1 MKQLTILALFVLAL
15 SACAGE
21 NDYFPLL
28 ENSTYSYHGVY
39 KKGDKPREF
48 DEQLVLKAEKRQDE
62 EYFFFIAE
70 KDERNPM
77 ALIGT
82 RGIGRGLY
90 FKRNGEIA
98 ALECLMRG
106 EINALKF
113 DRAIVILKNPPQ
125 TGQTAEAKTQDGLI
139 VNTWTVE
146 GFEDIAVPAGT
157 FKQCVKLKLEEKV
170 LERKVPELH
179 LPSGEIKPARTE
191 PEKKLT
197 GYAWLALGV
206 GLVKWQRVTGRVD
219 ELSAYKLAEPKAQ

>member
-1 MKQLTILALFVLAL
+1 MKRLTIPALFIFAL
-15 SACAGE
+15 TACAVE
-21 NDYFPLL
+21 HDYFPLL

-39 KKGDKPREF
+39 TKNDKSREF
-48 DEQLVLKAEKRQDE
+48 DEKLVLKAEKRQDA
-62 EYFFFIAE
+62 EYFFFIEE

-106 EINALKF
+106 EISTLKF
-113 DRAIVILKNPPQ
+113 DNAVVILKNPPQ
-125 TGQTAEAKTQDGLI
+125 AGQTAEAKSQDGLI

-146 GFEDIAVPAGT
+146 GFEDITVPAGT
-157 FKQCVKLKLEEKV
+157 FKQCAKLKLEEKV
-170 LERKVPELH
+170 LERKFPEER
-179 LPSGEIKPARTE
+179 LPSGEIRPARVE

-197 GYAWLALGV
+197 GYAWLARGV

-219 ELSAYKLAEPKAQ
+219 ELTAFMLGELKAK